1 MEEKSLK
8 VYDTEKTFFS
18 KITNTLNKIL
28 APGKMGLNSMIIS
41 MKRNN
46 VLKNYENYIQNEK
59 SSDRKGMLLK
69 KYEESYSLYL
79 EAIDKNVIEN
89 IYKKVKNNT
98 ATEFEKNALSKYYM
112 VIHIKDNDYTEY
124 KYKKQKFLLELDNE
138 NIEVLGKEKL
148 IKRYNEFYCDKM
160 ESLYKNIIKQ
170 YSVQLAENLTDK
182 EKNEVYDKI
191 FFTLDEYI
199 TSILPKK
206 MEKDPTKEIYV
217 EIKDEYDKY
226 KQYSNNRL
234 DQTEMIE
241 KNILLLGMSRR
252 LFTHSLPLTVAEQ
265 CYVKLLND
273 TRDLIIDTRVIK
285 KKEKAYNLLLNLI
298 DEFNLKVLSTK
309 VYWDKANE
317 KNKFRKFW
325 KEYQE
330 IDKIKD
336 ENEKKQQKEILFIKD
351 DLNKVLANE
360 NKYFKIIAFYKSKLV
375 DFGVM
380 KRLPAKCT
388 TLPEGIY
395 IKDLEKP
402 KRSKSKAKVKKK

>member
-1 MEEKSLK
+1 
-8 VYDTEKTFFS
+8 
-18 KITNTLNKIL
+18 
-28 APGKMGLNSMIIS
+28 
-41 MKRNN
+41 
-46 VLKNYENYIQNEK
+46 
-59 SSDRKGMLLK
+59 
-69 KYEESYSLYL
+69 
-79 EAIDKNVIEN
+79 
-89 IYKKVKNNT
+89 
-98 ATEFEKNALSKYYM
+98 
-112 VIHIKDNDYTEY
+112 
-124 KYKKQKFLLELDNE
+124 
-138 NIEVLGKEKL
+138 
-148 IKRYNEFYCDKM
+148 M

-170 YSVQLAENLTDK
+170 YSVKLAENLTDK

-336 ENEKKQQKEILFIKD
+336 ENEKKKKKEILFIKD
-351 DLNKVLANE
+351 DLNKVFTNE
-360 NKYFKIIAFYKSKLV
+360 N
-375 DFGVM
+375 
-380 KRLPAKCT
+380 
-388 TLPEGIY
+388 TL
-395 IKDLEKP
+395 K
-402 KRSKSKAKVKKK
+402 

>member
-1 MEEKSLK
+1 
-8 VYDTEKTFFS
+8 
-18 KITNTLNKIL
+18 
-28 APGKMGLNSMIIS
+28 
-41 MKRNN
+41 
-46 VLKNYENYIQNEK
+46 
-59 SSDRKGMLLK
+59 
-69 KYEESYSLYL
+69 
-79 EAIDKNVIEN
+79 
-89 IYKKVKNNT
+89 
-98 ATEFEKNALSKYYM
+98 
-112 VIHIKDNDYTEY
+112 
-124 KYKKQKFLLELDNE
+124 
-138 NIEVLGKEKL
+138 
-148 IKRYNEFYCDKM
+148 
-160 ESLYKNIIKQ
+160 
-170 YSVQLAENLTDK
+170 
-182 EKNEVYDKI
+182 
-191 FFTLDEYI
+191 
-199 TSILPKK
+199 

-336 ENEKKQQKEILFIKD
+336 ENEKKKQKEILFIKD
-351 DLNKVLANE
+351 DLNKVFTNE

>member
-1 MEEKSLK
+1 
-8 VYDTEKTFFS
+8 
-18 KITNTLNKIL
+18 
-28 APGKMGLNSMIIS
+28 
-41 MKRNN
+41 
-46 VLKNYENYIQNEK
+46 
-59 SSDRKGMLLK
+59 MLLK

-170 YSVQLAENLTDK
+170 YSVKLAENLTDK

-241 KNILLLGMSRR
+241 KNIFLLGMSRR

-336 ENEKKQQKEILFIKD
+336 ENEKKKQKEILFIKD

>member
-170 YSVQLAENLTDK
+170 YSVKLAENLTDK

-206 MEKDPTKEIYV
+206 MEKDPKEIYV

-336 ENEKKQQKEILFIKD
+336 ENEKKKQKEILFIKD